1 MAKRTVK
8 PPKVVTLGEVFR
20 GYAPFQFKFTFV
32 SKLARLI
39 PERNYLQDG
48 EGMFYRHLSAG
59 NIVENGNVVGI
70 FPGIPTYRIA
80 KPDAPAL
87 I

>member
-8 PPKVVTLGEVFR
+8 ENEVVTLGWALRDFWADQV
-20 GYAPFQFKFTFV
+20 KFTMA
-32 SKLARLI
+32 SKLARLT
-39 PERNYLQDG
+39 PENDLQNG
-48 EGMFYRHLSAG
+48 YAMFDRHLAVG
-59 NIVENGNVVGI
+59 NIVEDKKVG
-70 FPGIPTYRIA
+70 FPPGVPTYRIA

>member
-1 MAKRTVK
+1 MAKRTVR

-20 GYAPFQFKFTFV
+20 GYAPFQFKFTFA
-32 SKLARLI
+32 SKLARLK
-39 PERNYLQDG
+39 PENDLQDG
-48 EGMFYRHLSAG
+48 YAMLEKHISAG
-59 NIVENGNVVGI
+59 NIVEDKKVGI
-70 FPGIPTYRIA
+70 FPGVPTYRIA

>member
-8 PPKVVTLGEVFR
+8 PPKAVTLGWALRDFWVNQVR
-20 GYAPFQFKFTFV
+20 FTIA
-32 SKLARLI
+32 SKLARLTT
-39 PERNYLQDG
+39 ENDLQTGYDI
-48 EGMFYRHLSAG
+48 FDRHLAAG
-59 NIVENGNVVGI
+59 NIVEDKTVGI
-70 FPGIPTYRIA
+70 FPGVPTYRIA

>member
-8 PPKVVTLGEVFR
+8 TPKVVTLGEVLKTVS
-20 GYAPFQFKFTFV
+20 GKNVKFTFA
-32 SKLARLI
+32 SKLARLK
-39 PERNYLQDG
+39 PENDLQDG
-48 EGMFYRHLSAG
+48 YAILERHIAAG
-59 NIVENGNVVGI
+59 NIVDDSGVGVGY
-70 FPGIPTYRIA
+70 FPGVQTYIMK